1 MYDSVKIEA
10 LWELPRMYY
19 VNVILV
25 LLNYRYGNSL
35 SCGRIKGVGEFLDSD
50 DEDEVMEDVKIG
62 VRVMG
67 VRFAE
72 EEGEWRMLDLL
83 SLICR

>member
-1 MYDSVKIEA
+1 MYDNVKIEA

-19 VNVILV
+19 VNVI

-50 DEDEVMEDVKIG
+50 DEDEVMEDVKIK

-72 EEGEWRMLDLL
+72 EEGEWRMLGLL